1 MIISFDRASDP
12 HPADISV
19 VIPVYNHEP
28 YVGAAIESLLA
39 QTVTPREVICIDD
52 GSTDGSASRVE
63 ALARRS
69 PIIRFRS
76 RPNQGAHRTL
86 NEAIEAAQGAY
97 VAILNSDDVYHRTR
111 LARCL
116 SVLEAD
122 PAISAV
128 ATEIDFIDG
137 AGKAVKNAWY
147 DKARAFYRNE
157 GDLGLALV
165 NGNFLM
171 TTSNLV
177 VRRTL
182 FAEVGG
188 FANLRYA
195 HDLDF
200 LLRLVAHGK
209 RITILRAP
217 LLSYRVH
224 SSNTISESHIK
235 VRLEWAAATAA
246 FARRLAACGG
256 DRGGQG
262 SYLGR
267 VMQVAKR
274 HDLLQFVAVALLAPA
289 ATARPPEDETMAA
302 SLLRWLQQR
311 ELERED

>member
-1 MIISFDRASDP
+1 MIPGFDTARDP

-19 VIPVYNHEP
+19 VIPVYNHEA
-28 YVGAAIESLLA
+28 YVGAAIESALA
-39 QTVTPREVICIDD
+39 QTVTPREIICIDD

-63 ALARRS
+63 ALTRRF
-69 PIIRFRS
+69 PAIRFRS

-86 NEAIEAAQGAY
+86 NEAIAAAQGAY

-122 PAISAV
+122 PAVSAV

-147 DKARAFYRNE
+147 DAARAFYRTE

-182 FAEVGG
+182 FTEVGG
-188 FANLRYA
+188 FAELRYA

-200 LLRLVAHGK
+200 LLRLVAWRK
-209 RITILRAP
+209 RITIVRAP

-224 SSNTISESHIK
+224 SSNTISESHLR

-246 FARRLAACGG
+246 FARRLTASGRDQGG
-256 DRGGQG
+256 EG

-267 VMQVAKR
+267 LMQVAGR
-274 HDLLQFVAVALLAPA
+274 HELLPFVALALLAPLSA
-289 ATARPPEDETMAA
+289 VAPPEDEALAA
-302 SLLRWLQQR
+302 FLLRWLQR
-311 ELERED
+311 CELARDD